1 MPPPGPS
8 WRVGYGAVQL
18 ALTAMQEQQK
28 RYPDGLPQLD
38 PVEDMNLNDEG
49 LVEAVR
55 KIEQLEKRLCANEF
69 FRVGPL
75 VSCS

>member
-1 MPPPGPS
+1 
-8 WRVGYGAVQL
+8 
-18 ALTAMQEQQK
+18 MQEQQK

-55 KIEQLEKRLCANEF
+55 QIEQLEKRLCANEF
-69 FRVGPL
+69 FQVILL
-75 VSCS
+75 VPCL